1 MVMMAG
7 DGDGDDG
14 DDGDGHDDDDDDHDS
29 HDDDEHHDG
38 NCNPHTMAPQHT
50 QDGRQRGGAD
60 ARRPRRWLRPAP
72 APTAFESGNTKQSQR
87 HVGTSWDDTTRKT
100 APFVAG

>member
-1 MVMMAG
+1 MAG

-50 QDGRQRGGAD
+50 QDGRQRGG
-60 ARRPRRWLRPAP
+60 RR
-72 APTAFESGNTKQSQR
+72 
-87 HVGTSWDDTTRKT
+87 TSTE
-100 APFVAG
+100 AVASSSTSTDGL